1 MRLAL
6 ALLGALGL
14 AMGGGAAL
22 VVADGERVR
31 HLAVPI
37 LSEVAERDASGGATP
52 VPLPGCALVE
62 RARVDGRVTAL
73 HEAGGALFIGTF
85 DAGVVVATPDGRS
98 ALDLEGRERFVNAL
112 VEDGG
117 GMWVGTQRGAV
128 LFRDGRRIAIA
139 APGVAVTSFAR
150 AGDTLLAGT
159 ARGLVRLLPGGRSEP
174 LALEGE
180 EPTPRVNALAVARS
194 TLWIGTSAGA
204 LAVPL
209 APDGGLAGPA
219 RRIPLV
225 FGAPPARTNVVTALA
240 PLGDGALAGTDDG
253 GLVRLGPAGAVAAL
267 RLAAARDND
276 VNPGAMLAD
285 GEHVLAGTQRGGLLA
300 VEVEREAFAVFRPDV
315 TASLAISAVA
325 RGTHGWLAGTSD
337 GRVLELQCP
346 HAAASERRLRTGV
359 R

>member
-1 MRLAL
+1 MRIAL

-14 AMGGGAAL
+14 ALGGGAAL
-22 VVADGERVR
+22 IAAGGERVR
-31 HLAVPI
+31 HLAMPVF
-37 LSEVAERDASGGATP
+37 SEVAERDASGGATP
-52 VPLPGCALVE
+52 EPLAGCAVAE
-62 RARVDGRVTAL
+62 RARVAGRVTAL
-73 HEAGGALFIGTF
+73 LEADGALFIGTF
-85 DAGVVVATPDGRS
+85 EDGAVVATPGRRA
-98 ALDLEGRERFVNAL
+98 ALDLDGRERFVNAL
-112 VEDGG
+112 AGGADGT
-117 GMWVGTQRGAV
+117 WVGTQRGAV
-128 LFRDGRRIAIA
+128 LFRDGRRVAIA
-139 APGVAVTSFAR
+139 APGVAITSFAR
-150 AGDTLLAGT
+150 AGDALLAGT

-180 EPTPRVNALAVARS
+180 DPTPRVNALAVARS

-219 RRIPLV
+219 RGIPLV
-225 FGAPPARTNVVTALA
+225 FGVPPARTNVVTALA

-267 RLAAARDND
+267 RLAATRDND

-285 GEHVLAGTQRGGLLA
+285 GDHVLAGTQGGGLLA
-300 VEVEREAFAVFRPDV
+300 VEVEGEAFTVRRPDV

-325 RGTHGWLAGTSD
+325 RGTQGWLAGTSD
-337 GRVLELQCP
+337 GRVLELRCP
-346 HAAASERRLRTGV
+346 HAAASERRLRAGA